1 MDAVRITPPTLSSS
15 NQNRQLRAAADLLR
29 ISRTTL
35 VRLLETGAIP
45 FEKPSHHRKVRLDDL
60 LEYRR
65 RQRSQ
70 AELAFADM
78 VADTERLSL
87 YDADPAEV
95 KAALKAARRQTE
107 N

>member
-1 MDAVRITPPTLSSS
+1 M
-15 NQNRQLRAAADLLR
+15 LR

-35 VRLLETGAIP
+35 VRLLEAGTIS
-45 FEKPSHHRKVRLDDL
+45 FDRPSRHRRVQLDDL

-78 VADTERLSL
+78 VADTERLGL

-95 KAALKAARRQTE
+95 KAALKAARKSQGASSHVP
-107 N
+107 